1 MAKILIFGGTGNI
14 STPITKRLLE
24 RGDDVTIMRTG
35 KNIVFPTAKTLCG
48 DCNNRSDKQTAADKG
63 PYDCVIDMLG
73 YYRQQAQD
81 DIDIF
86 SGKTTQFIFCSTV
99 NVFSA
104 PAKRYPVAN
113 ESARFP
119 VPEFD
124 YAYEKAEMERI
135 FEQAALNGAFNLT
148 IIRPSA
154 TYNEAGLPISMIGG
168 GAALITRILE
178 GKPILLPGDGN
189 SIWSSTYRDDCALA
203 FLGAVMN
210 PAVYGKTYNLVGDE
224 LFTWEEYYNIVAE
237 AWDAPKP
244 AFVHAAS
251 DLISACM
258 PELSGWV
265 ELNFR
270 HHVIFDSSDAK
281 RDLGY
286 AYRTTWL
293 EGAKKQRQWQNYN
306 GGFVKAYLPVYDN
319 FIDEYHR
326 AAAQLTERMHY
337 ITLSEKEKRG

>member
-14 STPITKRLLE
+14 STPITKGLLD

-35 KNIVFPTAKTLCG
+35 KNIVFPEAKNICG
-48 DCNNRSDKQTAADKG
+48 DCNSRSDKQTAANEG
-63 PYDCVIDMLG
+63 PFDCVIDMLAYG
-73 YYRQQAQD
+73 RQQARD
-81 DIDIF
+81 DIEIF

-104 PAKRYPVAN
+104 PAKRYPLNN
-113 ESARFP
+113 ESARSP
-119 VPEFD
+119 TPEFD
-124 YAYEKAEMERI
+124 YAWEKAEMERM
-135 FEQAALNGAFNLT
+135 FEQAESNSAFNLT

-154 TYNEAGLPISMIGG
+154 TYNETWLPISMIGG
-168 GAALITRILE
+168 GEVLITRMLE
-178 GKPILLPGDGN
+178 EKPILVPGDGN

-203 FLGAVMN
+203 YLGAVMN
-210 PAVYGKTYNLVGDE
+210 PAAYGKAYNLVGDE

-244 AFVHAAS
+244 TFVHAAS
-251 DLISACM
+251 DLISACL
-258 PELSGWV
+258 PDLSGWV

-286 AYRTTWL
+286 FYRTTWL
-293 EGAKKQRQWQNYN
+293 EGARKQKKWRNDN
-306 GGFVKAYLPVYDN
+306 GGFVKAYLPIYDT
-319 FIDEYHR
+319 FIDEYTR
-326 AAAQLTERMHY
+326 AASQLTEQ
-337 ITLSEKEKRG
+337 ICSLL

>member
-1 MAKILIFGGTGNI
+1 MAEILIFGGTGNI
-14 STPITKRLLE
+14 SAPITKSLLE
-24 RGDDVTIMRTG
+24 RGENVTIMRTG
-35 KNIVFPTAKTLCG
+35 KNIVFPKAKNIRG
-48 DCNNRSDKQTAADKG
+48 DCNSRADKQTAADGG
-63 PYDCVIDMLG
+63 PYDCVIDMLA
-73 YYRQQAQD
+73 YSRQQAQD
-81 DIDIF
+81 DIEIF

-104 PAKRYPVAN
+104 PAKRYPITN

-124 YAYEKAEMERI
+124 YAYEKAEMERM

-154 TYNEAGLPISMIGG
+154 TYNETGLPISMIGG
-168 GAALITRILE
+168 GDIIVTRILE
-178 GKPILLPGDGN
+178 KKPVLVPGDGN

-210 PAVYGKTYNLVGDE
+210 PAAYGKAYNLVGDE

-237 AWDAPKP
+237 AWDAAAP

-251 DLISACM
+251 DLISDCL
-258 PELSGWV
+258 PEFSGWV
-265 ELNFR
+265 ELNFK

-286 AYRTTWL
+286 DYRTTWL
-293 EGAKKQRQWQNYN
+293 DGAKKQRQWQNEN
-306 GGFVKAYLPVYDN
+306 GGFVKKDFPIYDT
-319 FIDEYHR
+319 FIDEYHK
-326 AAAQLTERMHY
+326 AATQLTER
-337 ITLSEKEKRG
+337 IRCTKIK